1 MGLLDSIAGSV
12 MSKVA
17 GSSGNPMIQ
26 AGLELI
32 SNSGGPQGVLDKLR
46 EHGLGTEVESWL
58 GSGSNLPLSAQ
69 QVLQVF
75 GAELLK
81 SMAAQFSMPTNDF
94 SSKLAEY
101 LPQAI
106 DKLSPDGQLP
116 SSQAELM
123 ARAFSLLK
131 G

>member
-1 MGLLDSIAGSV
+1 MGLFDSIAGTV
-12 MSKVA
+12 MNKVA

-32 SNSGGPQGVLDKLR
+32 NNAGGPQGVLDKLR
-46 EHGLGTEVESWL
+46 AGGLGSEVESWL

-69 QVLQVF
+69 QVVQVF
-75 GAELLK
+75 GAELVK
-81 SMAAQFSMPTNDF
+81 SMAAQFSMPSSDF
-94 SSKLAEY
+94 GSKLAEY

-106 DKLSPDGQLP
+106 DKLSPDGKLP
-116 SSQAELM
+116 GSQAELM
-123 ARAFSLLK
+123 ARAISLLK

>member
-1 MGLLDSIAGSV
+1 MGLFDSIAGTV
-12 MSKVA
+12 MNKVA

-32 SNSGGPQGVLDKLR
+32 NKNGGPQGVLEKLR
-46 EHGLGTEVESWL
+46 EHGLGAEVESWL

-69 QVLQVF
+69 QVVQVF
-75 GAELLK
+75 GAELVK
-81 SMAAQFSMPTNDF
+81 SMAAQFSMPANDF
-94 SSKLAEY
+94 GSKLAEY

-106 DKLSPDGQLP
+106 DKLSPDGKLP
-116 SSQAELM
+116 GSQVELM
-123 ARAFSLLK
+123 ARAISLLK

>member
-1 MGLLDSIAGSV
+1 MGLFDSIAGTV
-12 MSKVA
+12 MNKVA

-32 SNSGGPQGVLDKLR
+32 NQNGGPQGVLEKLR
-46 EHGLGTEVESWL
+46 GNGLGAEVESWL

-69 QVLQVF
+69 QVVQVF
-75 GAELLK
+75 GTELVK
-81 SMAAQFSMPTNDF
+81 SMAAQFSMPANDF
-94 SSKLAEY
+94 GSKLAEY

-106 DKLSPDGQLP
+106 DKLSPDGKLP
-116 SSQAELM
+116 GSQAELM
-123 ARAFSLLK
+123 ARAISLLK